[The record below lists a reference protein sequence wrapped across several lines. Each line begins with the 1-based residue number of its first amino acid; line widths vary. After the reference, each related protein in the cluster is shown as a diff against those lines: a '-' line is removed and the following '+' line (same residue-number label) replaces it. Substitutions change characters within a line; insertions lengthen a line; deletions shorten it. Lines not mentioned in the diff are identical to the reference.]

1 MCYLWA
7 KCERQIHSVILQ
19 VSQGNPRF
27 KSFLTLSNLA
37 EEKKKTPCILIK
49 AMYHKTLHMAITTIK
64 RKCIR
69 VHLDVAWYS
78 DTQTQLYWAVKF
90 LFCQKNLS
98 ARRLELQPKI
108 IHKKTHEMLIDFNDW
123 CKDNW
128 NVRNEEV

>member
-1 MCYLWA
+1 MSQVWKANTLCDTTSIIRKSTL
-7 KCERQIHSVILQ
+7 QII
-19 VSQGNPRF
+19 
-27 KSFLTLSNLA
+27 SNFVQLGWK
-37 EEKKKTPCILIK
+37 EKKTPCILIK

>member
-1 MCYLWA
+1 MLLMSQVWKANTLCDTTSIIRKSTL
-7 KCERQIHSVILQ
+7 QII
-19 VSQGNPRF
+19 
-27 KSFLTLSNLA
+27 SNFVQLGWK
-37 EEKKKTPCILIK
+37 EKKTPCILIK

>member
-1 MCYLWA
+1 MSQVWKANTLCDTTSITRKSTL
-7 KCERQIHSVILQ
+7 QII
-19 VSQGNPRF
+19 
-27 KSFLTLSNLA
+27 SNFVQLGWR
-37 EEKKKTPCILIK
+37 EKNTPCILIK

>member
-1 MCYLWA
+1 MSQVWKANTLCDTTSITRKSTL
-7 KCERQIHSVILQ
+7 QII
-19 VSQGNPRF
+19 
-27 KSFLTLSNLA
+27 SNFVQLGWR
-37 EEKKKTPCILIK
+37 EKKTPCILIK